1 MMKKHLNRIFLALLV
16 LLTITA
22 VPALAGSRSETMLPP
37 SVSGNG
43 RDITVSWTNPSFDG
57 VDKIEVQLVK
67 QNTNGSGYSNYGTKK
82 TVDADEDSWDFTV
95 SAKGY
100 YKARVRAKD
109 VNNNYTAWS
118 AVSLDTATVTSED
131 VSGSSGSSVVS
142 SKKGP
147 GADSITPTSGGT
159 YVSGGPGASNSVSQG
174 NGSSGNGYGSS
185 SQTINSKK
193 VMVNTYTA
201 LGWQNDGKG
210 RWYLYEDGS
219 YPVSSWRKIDG
230 SFYHFNENGYMDWNR
245 WIKEGN
251 NWYFTTADGKMAV
264 GWNNISEVWYYMN
277 PANGIMYTQGE
288 HIIDGKYYCM
298 NADGSMVHDAWVNGH
313 FYNAKGVR
321 QDG

>member
-1 MMKKHLNRIFLALLV
+1 MMKKHLNRIILTLLAV
-16 LLTITA
+16 LTMTA
-22 VPALAGSRSETMLPP
+22 VPALAGTRSETMLPP
-37 SVSGNG
+37 SVSGSG

-67 QNTNGSGYSNYGTKK
+67 QNTNGSGYSNYGSKK
-82 TVDADEDSWDFTV
+82 TTDADESSWDFTV

-131 VSGSSGSSVVS
+131 VSSNSASSVVG

-147 GADSITPTSGGT
+147 GVDSTTPTSGGS
-159 YVSGGPGASNSVSQG
+159 YVSGGPGAADSGSQ
-174 NGSSGNGYGSS
+174 GYGSS
-185 SQTINSKK
+185 SQTLTSKK
-193 VMVNTYTA
+193 VMVNTYTS

-230 SFYHFNENGYMDWNR
+230 SFYHFNEYGYMDWNR

-264 GWNNISEVWYYMN
+264 GWNNISEVWYYMD

-298 NADGSMVHDAWVNGH
+298 NANGSMVHDAWVNGH